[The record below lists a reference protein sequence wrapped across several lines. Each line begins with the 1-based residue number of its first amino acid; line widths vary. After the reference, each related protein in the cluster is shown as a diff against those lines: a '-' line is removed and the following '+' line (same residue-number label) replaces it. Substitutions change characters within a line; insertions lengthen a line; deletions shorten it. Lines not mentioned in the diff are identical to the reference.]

1 MQSVNQHNNKK
12 KKPKRANTYWKTE
25 WWCRQRR
32 PWKLLILFHVN
43 ELNNNFSENE
53 FNGTNILCMNIS
65 SICCNFDDLQTL
77 LAKINVKL
85 NVIVIRET
93 RLNKTSIR
101 NTNIDLSS
109 YSFEHTTTEA
119 NCGAALLY
127 IDNNI
132 NYVVQD
138 DLCIYKTKELESV
151 FIEIINSKGKNTI
164 VRCVYWHPCMNPTQ
178 FIEIYVSKLLQKFS
192 KKDKTIMLMGAPISI
207 IVLSFFE
214 ISILIYWN
222 MITT

>member
-1 MQSVNQHNNKK
+1 
-12 KKPKRANTYWKTE
+12 
-25 WWCRQRR
+25 
-32 PWKLLILFHVN
+32 
-43 ELNNNFSENE
+43 
-53 FNGTNILCMNIS
+53 MNIS

-164 VRCVYWHPCMNPTQ
+164 VRCVY
-178 FIEIYVSKLLQKFS
+178 
-192 KKDKTIMLMGAPISI
+192 
-207 IVLSFFE
+207 
-214 ISILIYWN
+214 
-222 MITT
+222 